1 MRYKSLVLI
10 LSICFSFIAYSQ
22 GKSNI
27 YSTKIKVLIID
38 GQNNLDQWPK
48 ITFMLKDYMDHTGLF
63 KVDVK
68 RTAYHA
74 DYSVQCAGFNTTMLR
89 GTEWAATGNVT
100 TPLPD
105 DFPTA
110 EISSSRNFKQKQ

>member
-1 MRYKSLVLI
+1 
-10 LSICFSFIAYSQ
+10 
-22 GKSNI
+22 
-27 YSTKIKVLIID
+27 
-38 GQNNLDQWPK
+38 
-48 ITFMLKDYMDHTGLF
+48 MDHTGLF

-105 DFPTA
+105 DFLTA